1 MGLDVLGLGPVE
13 HRVYE
18 HLVRRRTA
26 AADTIS
32 AELKLRPADVAHALA
47 VLTDR
52 GLVARDGVDIDRYVA
67 APPDVALGAL
77 ILEHEDQLRQAEAEM
92 LMLEQQY
99 RAAGTGEAEVV
110 DVVRGPEAVGHRFN
124 QLQRS
129 ARHEVLMFVKGDAV
143 VVDRDQNVEEE
154 LAIGR
159 GVRYRYVLE
168 RSRLEAPGVV
178 DAVRAAIAAGLDV
191 RVTGDLPTRL
201 LVVDRAIAMVPL
213 AAAAQDQSAGALL
226 LHAGGLVDLAVSLFE
241 RTWRSASHLRA
252 APEGGIE
259 SVGLD
264 QDEREVLALLDV
276 GLTDRAIAT
285 RTGVSLRTVQ
295 RRVRDL
301 MERADVETR
310 MQLGVAAVR
319 RGWL

>member
-1 MGLDVLGLGPVE
+1 MMDKRIRWLAILISLAV
-13 HRVYE
+13 
-18 HLVRRRTA
+18 A
-26 AADTIS
+26 AA
-32 AELKLRPADVAHALA
+32 L
-47 VLTDR
+47 LTGCAKPPVVQVEGG
-52 GLVARDGVDIDRYVA
+52 GLPKDKTLTVQGAGSVMVEPDIASITV
-67 APPDVALGAL
+67 GAL
-77 ILEHEDQLRQAEAEM
+77 
-92 LMLEQQY
+92 
-99 RAAGTGEAEVV
+99 T
-110 DVVRGPEAVGHRFN
+110 
-124 QLQRS
+124 S
-129 ARHEVLMFVKGDAV
+129 DA
-143 VVDRDQNVEEE
+143 D
-154 LAIGR
+154 
-159 GVRYRYVLE
+159 
-168 RSRLEAPGVV
+168 
-178 DAVRAAIAAGLDV
+178 
-191 RVTGDLPTRL
+191 
-201 LVVDRAIAMVPL
+201 